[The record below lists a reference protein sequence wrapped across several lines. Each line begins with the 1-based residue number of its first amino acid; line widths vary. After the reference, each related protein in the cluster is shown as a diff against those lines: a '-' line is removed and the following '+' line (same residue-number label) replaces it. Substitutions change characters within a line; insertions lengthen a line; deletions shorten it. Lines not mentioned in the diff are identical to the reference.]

1 MDTRLAL
8 AVKSFIVNDRNEL
21 LLIKREDNDVHCPGA
36 WELPGGR
43 LELGED
49 PFEALKRET
58 KEETNI
64 DIEILNPLKVH
75 HFTRDD
81 GQDITMIS
89 FLCRP
94 KSHSVALS
102 KEHTEYRW
110 LEVDRAISE
119 IHKGFKEDVEIFKEK
134 FSKNKK

>member
-8 AVKSFIVNDRNEL
+8 AVKSFIVNDKDEL
-21 LLIKREDNDVHCPGA
+21 LLVKREEEDVHCPGA

-64 DIEILNPLKVH
+64 DIEVKNPLKVH

-94 KSHSVALS
+94 KSNSVVLS
-102 KEHTEYRW
+102 KEHTDYKWIEM
-110 LEVDRAISE
+110 EKAFSE
-119 IHKGFKEDVEIFKEK
+119 IHEGFREEIELFKEK
-134 FSKNKK
+134 FLKK